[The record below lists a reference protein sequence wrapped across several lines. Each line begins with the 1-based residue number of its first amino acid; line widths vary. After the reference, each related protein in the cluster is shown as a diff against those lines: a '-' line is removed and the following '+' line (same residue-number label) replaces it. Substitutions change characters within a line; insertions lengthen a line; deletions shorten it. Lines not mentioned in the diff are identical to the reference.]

1 MGWGEGHGVE
11 RRPASK
17 ESPASIPTPTTPR
30 ASGLLKV
37 AGLLMYKVLSKER
50 VPLLQVQRKVWESS
64 H

>member
-1 MGWGEGHGVE
+1 MGWGEGHRVE
-11 RRPASK
+11 RRPAS
-17 ESPASIPTPTTPR
+17 IPTPSTPR

-37 AGLLMYKVLSKER
+37 AGLLMYKVLSKEQ